1 MAQLVATIEGLAEAC
16 AFFDAPIT
24 GGNVSLYNE
33 TLGDPVF
40 PSPVLGIVGMMQTVL
55 PPGIAFR
62 DDGHDIVLIGGVG
75 AADETRMGGTQYAKQ
90 VLQRMW
96 GLPPIIDLD
105 FEKRVHDAVREIVV
119 AGLAETA
126 HDLSDG
132 GLAWALAES
141 TFKAGIGATIAL
153 DSGLRSELL
162 LFHEGPSRVLVST
175 SELSRVLEICER
187 HRVPAPVIGRTGSA
201 RLRIENR
208 GDLLIDA
215 RVSEVKGIWSTA
227 LESAL
232 HAESHV

>member
-1 MAQLVATIEGLAEAC
+1 MAQLVATIEGMAEAC

-40 PSPVLGIVGMMQTVL
+40 PSPVLGIVGVMQTVL

-62 DDGHDIVLIGGVG
+62 GDGHDIMLIGGIG

-90 VLQRMW
+90 VLQQMW
-96 GLPPIIDLD
+96 GLPPKIDLE
-105 FEKRVHDAVREIVV
+105 FEKRVHNAVREIVI

-132 GLAWALAES
+132 GLVWALAES

-153 DSGLRSELL
+153 DSGLGRSCCCSMKARRAYW
-162 LFHEGPSRVLVST
+162 FP
-175 SELSRVLEICER
+175 
-187 HRVPAPVIGRTGSA
+187 HRSCREYRRSASAIGVPAPIIGRTGSP
-201 RLRIENR
+201 
-208 GDLLIDA
+208 G
-215 RVSEVKGIWSTA
+215 
-227 LESAL
+227 
-232 HAESHV
+232 